1 MISLVDELV
10 LFLINEES
18 GYFHQISG
26 WKLHCALAGAVLADL
41 SMTSRI
47 DTDLA
52 SLFVVDST
60 DTGDPVL
67 DSALKEIGQ
76 EPTQRNAQF
85 WIERLSPRAESIIDT
100 TLARLTERGIVTEHQ
115 GGFWTISRT
124 TWHTQSYSS
133 DDGDET
139 EFVKTRLSKVIFDNE
154 IPDPRDILLISL
166 IHTCDVFR
174 FVFTLD
180 EAAEE
185 RIVSISNMDVLGR
198 AIAEAI
204 SQTLAGPVLRRAIK
218 TRPIPTVPIRDLLFS
233 PHIRTGNIS
242 ALFAGLAENTGRCSR
257 LKRRL

>member
-26 WKLHCALAGAVLADL
+26 WNLNCAIAGAVLADL
-41 SMTSRI
+41 SITSRI

-60 DTGDPVL
+60 ETGDPVL
-67 DSALKEIGQ
+67 DSALKEIRE
-76 EPTQRNAQF
+76 EPTQRNTQF

-100 TLARLTERGIVTEHQ
+100 TLERLTERGIVTEHQ

-133 DDGDET
+133 DGGDDT

-154 IPDPRDILLISL
+154 IPDQRD
-166 IHTCDVFR
+166 
-174 FVFTLD
+174 
-180 EAAEE
+180 E
-185 RIVSISNMDVLGR
+185 
-198 AIAEAI
+198 
-204 SQTLAGPVLRRAIK
+204 
-218 TRPIPTVPIRDLLFS
+218 
-233 PHIRTGNIS
+233 
-242 ALFAGLAENTGRCSR
+242 
-257 LKRRL
+257 